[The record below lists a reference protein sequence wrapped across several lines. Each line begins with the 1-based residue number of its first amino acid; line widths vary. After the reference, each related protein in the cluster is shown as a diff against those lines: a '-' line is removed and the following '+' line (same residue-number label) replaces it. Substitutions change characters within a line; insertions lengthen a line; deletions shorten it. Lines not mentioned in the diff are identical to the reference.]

1 MNNDIEIRIDDDRN
15 IDVDMSNELIEK
27 VVVQADW
34 NENNPNNEGYIK
46 NKPNLSNV
54 ATSGDYEDLSNKPTI
69 PTKTSDLT
77 NDSDFVDSNYV
88 NGKIDDLKWE
98 LGANDLSLQTDTT
111 TAYTKTVP
119 IGAIGC
125 KLNKL
130 GFMSYKSNNILPT
143 DKISS
148 NVSFSNDIMSITNS
162 TSGMNILDSISL
174 PAGTYVFSF
183 ILKTSGLEQT
193 HSFTGYKNTT
203 DTPFTVFSNLNTYN
217 VGEVHTATLVLTE
230 TTNVFIKQWQTG
242 SETYSFQLWIN
253 KDTAKDYNTY
263 FTGIRDSVITSIKS
277 YDSNNNLIDTYTI
290 PSEIQALSGYGR
302 GINENCYNVLN
313 LETKEFTDKDNRI
326 TFNGTENWQRS
337 DTNDTTTKGYYFYI
351 EVSDCVTVSGGS
363 DVSDITA
370 TNFNAGS
377 PNSIY
382 GGAQTGGPYISY
394 WTGSNHRICI
404 YDRDNLA
411 FKTVAEFKQWL
422 ADKYTNGNPIV
433 VNYKLAT
440 YNTTNVSQ
448 YITNNVIEVEAG
460 GYLVF
465 ENQYGQAVPSD
476 ITYLI
481 EVAK

>member
-111 TAYTKTVP
+111 VAYTKTVP

-130 GFMSYKSNNILPT
+130 GFMSYKSENEIKLTNQPSGTQTGITYSIVYGIIPLSGT
-143 DKISS
+143 ATQNMTINLTSS
-148 NVSFSNDIMSITNS
+148 VYFN
-162 TSGMNILDSISL
+162 
-174 PAGTYVFSF
+174 GTYTFKNFGSQALSNNVYFVFLLNGEWTNPITIKADEGTITLNGNYIF
-183 ILKTSGLEQT
+183 GIAI
-193 HSFTGYKNTT
+193 TGGTT
-203 DTPFTVFSNLNTYN
+203 VNGTIKPMLVKGT
-217 VGEVHTATLVLTE
+217 TAPTE
-230 TTNVFIKQWQTG
+230 YQP
-242 SETYSFQLWIN
+242 
-253 KDTAKDYNTY
+253 Y
-263 FTGIRDSVITSIKS
+263 FEGIRDSIVTSIKS

-290 PSEIQALSGYGR
+290 PSEIQALEGYGR
-302 GINENCYNVLN
+302 GINSSVYNVLDLN
-313 LETKEFTDKDNRI
+313 TKVFTDKDSVVDLGTLAWTLNDSFANV
-326 TFNGTENWQRS
+326 FNCYDLSSVIKPGATDIYANILMANYSVETSGTVGNVDMS
-337 DTNDTTTKGYYFYI
+337 CAVGGTSIFYI
-351 EVSDCVTVSGGS
+351 HDNRYS
-363 DVSDITA
+363 
-370 TNFNAGS
+370 NAE
-377 PNSIY
+377 
-382 GGAQTGGPYISY
+382 
-394 WTGSNHRICI
+394 
-404 YDRDNLA
+404 A
-411 FKTVAEFKQWL
+411 FKQAM
-422 ADKYTNGNPIV
+422 NG
-433 VNYKLAT
+433 VNLQYELTT
-440 YNTTNVSQ
+440 YNTTDNLELP
-448 YITNNVIEVEAG
+448 NNVIEVEAG
-460 GYLVF
+460 GYIVF